1 MTLQPVSFHGDQ
13 IFVIEYDGEPYVQLK
28 SVVENLGLDLKSQ
41 RAKINA
47 NSKRWGGVMI
57 TLPSKG
63 GRQSAVCIPLR
74 KLPGYLATIN
84 PSKVRNELRPKV
96 ALYQDECD
104 DALWAYWNNEQQQP
118 TIDMEAITKAIR
130 TEIRAELRR
139 ELKKLPAPGGKQP
152 YKGCEGIDPLI
163 IDMLRRVPKDSLGG
177 VYALLS
183 AIMSGLEYEWKV
195 TFKH

>member
-13 IFVIEYDGEPYVQLK
+13 IFVIEYDGEPYVPLK
-28 SVVENLGLDLKSQ
+28 TVVENLGLAWQPQCTKLQ
-41 RAKINA
+41 NNA
-47 NSKRWGGVMI
+47 RRWGVTKI
-57 TLPSKG
+57 VTPS
-63 GRQSAVCIPLR
+63 QSGNQSTTCIPLR
-74 KLPGYLATIN
+74 KLPGFLATIN

-96 ALYQDECD
+96 VLYQDECD
-104 DALWAYWNNEQQQP
+104 DALWAYWNKEQQAP
-118 TIDMEAITKAIR
+118 ALDMEALTQALR

-152 YKGCEGIDPLI
+152 YKGCEDIDPLI